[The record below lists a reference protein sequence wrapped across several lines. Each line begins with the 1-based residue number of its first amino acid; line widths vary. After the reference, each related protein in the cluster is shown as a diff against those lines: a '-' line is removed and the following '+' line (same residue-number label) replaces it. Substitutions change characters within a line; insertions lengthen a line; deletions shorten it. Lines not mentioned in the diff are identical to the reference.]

1 MSGMS
6 RFDWADPF
14 FIDDQLD
21 EEERAVRDTAAAYA
35 QDKLAPRIIDAFQ
48 HETTDPDIFRE
59 MGALARS
66 SGSIRAIAR

>member
-14 FIDDQLD
+14 FIDDQLS

-48 HETTDPDIFRE
+48 
-59 MGALARS
+59 
-66 SGSIRAIAR
+66 